1 MGRAENG
8 KDKRSKG
15 LILKTLERCRSLGS
29 HRKGDQKRQRTSEGC
44 FSVYVGPARER
55 FVVRTECLNHPL
67 FKMLLDEAEMEFGY
81 SAAGPLELPCD
92 VDLFQKV
99 LWEVEQDAAELY
111 SPRCNFTKAHAG
123 YLLLSPVRAMITGR
137 V

>member
-1 MGRAENG
+1 MGKAENG

-29 HRKGDQKRQRTSEGC
+29 HRKGDQKRQRTPEGC

-55 FVVRTECLNHPL
+55 FVVRTECANHPL

-81 SAAGPLELPCD
+81 SAAGPLELPCN

-99 LWEVEQDAAELY
+99 LWEVEQDAAEMY
-111 SPRCNFTKAHAG
+111 SSRCNFSKAHAG
-123 YLLLSPVRAMITGR
+123 YLLLSPARAMITGR